1 MPVWLTLI
9 ISLYLFTKL
18 DQKIITLMNSALK
31 TLILLSKQHYENF
44 PVASFLL
51 PKNKRQD
58 IAIVYWFARTA
69 DDIAD
74 EGQFS
79 ANERISALDDF
90 EMNFLAS
97 LNNNYVDERFKILS
111 DVVVRNNLNQK
122 YFTDLI
128 SAFKQDVIK
137 QRYNNFDEV
146 LDYCKRSAN
155 PVGRIVLDI
164 FNIFDEE
171 AYSYSD
177 LICTALQLTNFYQDI
192 EIDFAKGRIYF
203 PLDEMNHF
211 QVTENMF
218 EMRENNHNFSTLLK
232 HSVNRTKNFFNEGKN
247 LLNFLS
253 GRLKLEIKWT
263 IDGGERI
270 LTKIEKNNYKI
281 FGYRPKLN
289 KTDFISILLKS
300 IFNK

>member
-1 MPVWLTLI
+1 MNNDITNLI
-9 ISLYLFTKL
+9 S
-18 DQKIITLMNSALK
+18 
-31 TLILLSKQHYENF
+31 LSKQHYENF

-51 PKNKRQD
+51 PKNKRDD

-79 ANERISALDDF
+79 ASERISALDEF
-90 EMNFLAS
+90 ENNFIDS
-97 LNNNYVDERFKILS
+97 LQQKYVDSKFKILS
-111 DVVVRNNLNQK
+111 DVVIRNNLNPK

-128 SAFKQDVIK
+128 SAFKQDVTK
-137 QRYNNFDEV
+137 NRYNNFAEI
-146 LDYCKRSAN
+146 LNYCNRSAN
-155 PVGRIVLDI
+155 PVGRIVLNI
-164 FNIFDEE
+164 FNIFNED
-171 AYSYSD
+171 AYKYSD
-177 LICTALQLTNFYQDI
+177 LICTALQLTNFYQDV
-192 EIDFAKGRIYF
+192 EIDYAKGRIYF

-218 EMRENNHNFSTLLK
+218 EMKENNHNFSALLK
-232 HSVNRTKNFFNEGKN
+232 HSVNRTRDFFTEGKN
-247 LLNFLS
+247 LFRFLK

-263 IDGGERI
+263 VAGGEKI
-270 LTKIEKNNYKI
+270 LSKIEKNDFQI
-281 FGYRPKLN
+281 FGKRPKLN

>member
-1 MPVWLTLI
+1 
-9 ISLYLFTKL
+9 
-18 DQKIITLMNSALK
+18 MNNDLK

-58 IAIVYWFARTA
+58 IAIIYWFARTA

-79 ANERISALDDF
+79 ANERISALDEF
-90 EMNFLAS
+90 EKNFLAS
-97 LNNNYVDERFKILS
+97 LNNNYVDERFKVLS
-111 DVVVRNNLNQK
+111 DVVLRNNLNQK

-128 SAFKQDVIK
+128 SAFRQDLIK

-155 PVGRIVLDI
+155 PVGRIVLNV
-164 FNIFDEE
+164 FNIFDKE
-171 AYSYSD
+171 AYRYSD

-192 EIDFAKGRIYF
+192 EIDYAKGRIYF
-203 PLDEMNHF
+203 PLDEMNYF

-218 EMRENNHNFSTLLK
+218 EMRENNHNFSALLK

-247 LLNFLS
+247 LLSFLS

-263 IDGGERI
+263 VAGGERI
-270 LTKIEKNNYKI
+270 LTKIEKNDYKI

>member
-1 MPVWLTLI
+1 MNNDITNLI
-9 ISLYLFTKL
+9 S
-18 DQKIITLMNSALK
+18 
-31 TLILLSKQHYENF
+31 LSKQHYENF

-51 PKNKRQD
+51 PKNKRDD

-79 ANERISALDDF
+79 ASERISALDEF
-90 EMNFLAS
+90 ENNFIDS
-97 LNNNYVDERFKILS
+97 LQQKYVDSKFKILS
-111 DVVVRNNLNQK
+111 DVVIRNNLNPK

-128 SAFKQDVIK
+128 SAFKQDVTK
-137 QRYNNFDEV
+137 NRYNNFAEI
-146 LDYCKRSAN
+146 LNYCNRSAN
-155 PVGRIVLDI
+155 PVGRIVLNI
-164 FNIFDEE
+164 FNIFNEDT
-171 AYSYSD
+171 YKYSD
-177 LICTALQLTNFYQDI
+177 LICTALQLTNFYQDV
-192 EIDFAKGRIYF
+192 EIDYAKGRIYF

-218 EMRENNHNFSTLLK
+218 EMKENNHNFSALLK
-232 HSVNRTKNFFNEGKN
+232 HSVNRTRDFFTEGKN
-247 LLNFLS
+247 LFRFLK

-263 IDGGERI
+263 VAGGEKI
-270 LTKIEKNNYKI
+270 LSKIEKNDFQI
-281 FGYRPKLN
+281 FGKRPKLN

>member
-1 MPVWLTLI
+1 MNNDITNLI
-9 ISLYLFTKL
+9 S
-18 DQKIITLMNSALK
+18 
-31 TLILLSKQHYENF
+31 LSKQHYENF

-51 PKNKRQD
+51 PKNKRDD

-79 ANERISALDDF
+79 ASERISALDEF
-90 EMNFLAS
+90 ENNFIDS
-97 LNNNYVDERFKILS
+97 LRQKYADSKFKILS
-111 DVVVRNNLNQK
+111 DVVIRNNLNPK

-128 SAFKQDVIK
+128 SAFKQDVTK
-137 QRYNNFDEV
+137 NRYNNFAEI
-146 LDYCKRSAN
+146 LNYCNRSAN
-155 PVGRIVLDI
+155 PVGRIVLNI
-164 FNIFDEE
+164 FNIFNEDT
-171 AYSYSD
+171 YKYSD
-177 LICTALQLTNFYQDI
+177 LICTALQLTNFYQDV
-192 EIDFAKGRIYF
+192 EIDYAKGRIYF

-218 EMRENNHNFSTLLK
+218 EMKENNHNFSALLK
-232 HSVNRTKNFFNEGKN
+232 HSVNRTRDFFTEGKN
-247 LLNFLS
+247 LFRFLK

-263 IDGGERI
+263 VAGGEKI
-270 LTKIEKNNYKI
+270 LSKIEKNDFQI
-281 FGYRPKLN
+281 FGKRPKLN

>member
-1 MPVWLTLI
+1 MNDDIKKL
-9 ISLYLFTKL
+9 ISL
-18 DQKIITLMNSALK
+18 
-31 TLILLSKQHYENF
+31 SKKHYENF

-51 PKNKRQD
+51 PKNKRND

-69 DDIAD
+69 DDLAD

-79 ANERISALDDF
+79 ANERISALDEF
-90 EMNFLAS
+90 ESNFIDS
-97 LNNNYVDERFKILS
+97 LQYKYADNNFKILS
-111 DVVVRNNLNQK
+111 DVVVGNNLNPE

-137 QRYNNFDEV
+137 NRYNNFDEV

-155 PVGRIVLDI
+155 PVGRIVL
-164 FNIFDEE
+164 NIFKIFDQE
-171 AYSYSD
+171 AYRCSD
-177 LICTALQLTNFYQDI
+177 SICTALQLTNFYQDV
-192 EIDFAKGRIYF
+192 EIDYAKGRIYF
-203 PLDEMNHF
+203 PMDEMNHF

-218 EMRENNHNFSTLLK
+218 EMKENNHNFSALLK
-232 HSVNRTKNFFNEGKN
+232 HSVNRTRNIFSEGKN
-247 LLNFLS
+247 LFRFLK

-263 IDGGERI
+263 VAGGEKI
-270 LTKIEKNNYKI
+270 LSKFEKDDYQI
-281 FGYRPKLN
+281 FGKRPKLN